1 MNTIDRRKV
10 AVGMRLI
17 LYLGK
22 GGVGKTTTAAATAVR
37 AKELGYRTLVVST
50 DVAHSLADAL
60 DVPLGPAPTQISER
74 LWGQE
79 VNVLDEV
86 RQHWGELRTYLA
98 TLLRRRG
105 MDDVA
110 AEELAIIPGME
121 EVVSLLHIRRQARDG
136 NFDVVVVDA
145 APTGETVRL
154 LTMPDSFQWYAARIM
169 DWEPNTLKAARP
181 LVKALVPA
189 TDVFASMERLSK
201 GVEALRQTL
210 TDPEVSSYRLVV
222 NPERMVI
229 KEAQRASTY
238 LALFGYPIDGVV
250 LNRVIPPEVAEGA
263 FMKELSRIQQDYRQ
277 QVYNIFTPL
286 PVWESPYYARDL
298 HGLDD
303 LSEIG
308 NAIFKDIDPVN
319 VQFRGT
325 TQEIIHEGDEY
336 VMRLPLP
343 HVELGKVS
351 LTKRGDELFIEIGN
365 FRRDMILPMALAERP
380 AHRAVF
386 RNGILEVRFGAV
398 PTASAAVSEQQP
410 TIQQ

>member
-1 MNTIDRRKV
+1 
-10 AVGMRLI
+10 MRLI

-37 AKELGYRTLVVST
+37 ATELGYRTLVVST

-60 DVPLGPAPTQISER
+60 DVPLGPLPTQLSER

-79 VNVLDEV
+79 INVLDEV

-105 MDDVA
+105 VDEVA

-136 NFDVVVVDA
+136 NFDVVIVDA

-154 LTMPDSFQWYAARIM
+154 LTMPETFQWYAGRIM

-189 TDVFASMERLSK
+189 ADMFQTLERLTQ
-201 GVEALRQTL
+201 GVEKLRETL
-210 TDPEVSSYRLVV
+210 LDPEISSYRLVV

-238 LALFGYPIDGVV
+238 LSLFGYPVDGVV
-250 LNRVIPPEVAEGA
+250 LNRVLPVDAAEGE
-263 FMKELSRIQQDYRQ
+263 FMKEIARIQQQYRQ
-277 QVYNIFTPL
+277 QVYDIFTPL
-286 PVWESPYYARDL
+286 PIWESPYYARDL

-303 LSEIG
+303 MSVIG
-308 NAIFKDIDPVN
+308 NALFKDIDPVK

-325 TQEIIHEGDEY
+325 TQEIVREGDEY
-336 VMRLPLP
+336 IMRLPLP
-343 HVELGKVS
+343 HVEIGKVS
-351 LTKRGDELFIEIGN
+351 MTKRGDELFIEIGN
-365 FRRDMILPMALAERP
+365 FRRDMILPAVLAERP
-380 AHRAVF
+380 AQRAVF
-386 RNGILEVRFGAV
+386 RKGVLEVRFGTPEFIPSV
-398 PTASAAVSEQQP
+398 EQTP
-410 TIQQ
+410 ATSS

>member
-1 MNTIDRRKV
+1 
-10 AVGMRLI
+10 MRLI

-37 AKELGYRTLVVST
+37 ATELGYRTLVVST

-60 DVPLGPAPTQISER
+60 DVPLGPMPTQLSDR

-79 VNVLDEV
+79 INVLDEV
-86 RQHWGELRTYLA
+86 RQHWGELRTYLS

-154 LTMPDSFQWYAARIM
+154 LTMPDTFRWYAERIM
-169 DWEPNTLKAARP
+169 DWEPTTLKAARP

-189 TDVFASMERLSK
+189 TDVFATLERLTK
-201 GVEALRQTL
+201 GVDALRETL
-210 TDPEVSSYRLVV
+210 VDPEVSSYRLVV

-238 LALFGYPIDGVV
+238 LSLFGYPIDGVV
-250 LNRVIPPEVAEGA
+250 LNRVLPLNMAEGPFLQEMA
-263 FMKELSRIQQDYRQ
+263 RIQQEYRK
-277 QVYNIFTPL
+277 QVYDLFTPL
-286 PVWESPYYARDL
+286 PIWESPYYARDL
-298 HGLDD
+298 HGLGD

-308 NAIFKDIDPVN
+308 NALFKDIDPVK
-319 VQFRGT
+319 VQFRGI
-325 TQEIIHEGDEY
+325 TQEITHEGDEY

-343 HVELGKVS
+343 HVEIGKVS

-380 AHRAVF
+380 ARRAVF
-386 RNGILEVRFGAV
+386 RNGMLEIRFGQPELASV
-398 PTASAAVSEQQP
+398 PSYGEIPTQEASVSG
-410 TIQQ
+410 

>member
-1 MNTIDRRKV
+1 
-10 AVGMRLI
+10 MRLI

-37 AKELGYRTLVVST
+37 AMELGYRTLVVST

-60 DVPLGPAPTQISER
+60 NASLGPAPTQLAEK

-79 VNVLDEV
+79 INVLDEV
-86 RQHWGELRTYLA
+86 RQHWGELRNYLA

-154 LTMPDSFQWYAARIM
+154 LTMPETFQWYAGRVM
-169 DWEPNTLKAARP
+169 DWEPGTLKVARP

-189 TDVFASMERLSK
+189 SDLFATLERLTK
-201 GVEALRQTL
+201 GVKALRETL
-210 TDPEVSSYRLVV
+210 LDPDISSYRLVV

-238 LALFGYPIDGVV
+238 LALFGYPVDGVV
-250 LNRVIPPEVAEGA
+250 LNRVLPPDAAEGE
-263 FMKELSRIQQDYRQ
+263 FMRELARIQQEYRQ
-277 QVYNIFTPL
+277 LVHDLFEPL
-286 PVWESPYYARDL
+286 PIWESPHYARDL
-298 HGLDD
+298 HGLAD
-303 LSEIG
+303 LSLVG
-308 NAIFKDIDPVN
+308 NALFKDTDPVK

-325 TQEIIHEGDEY
+325 TQEIVREGDEY

-343 HVELGKVS
+343 HVEIGKVS
-351 LTKRGDELFIEIGN
+351 MTKRGDELFIEIGN
-365 FRRDMILPMALAERP
+365 FRRDMILPTALAERP
-380 AHRAVF
+380 AKRAVF
-386 RNGILEVRFGAV
+386 REGVLEVRFGPPEPAQ
-398 PTASAAVSEQQP
+398 PLEQTP
-410 TIQQ
+410 ATS

>member
-1 MNTIDRRKV
+1 
-10 AVGMRLI
+10 MRLI

-22 GGVGKTTTAAATAVR
+22 GGVGKTTVAAATSVR
-37 AKELGYRTLVVST
+37 ATELGYRTLVVST

-60 DVPLGPAPTQISER
+60 DMTLGPLPTQLSDL

-79 VNVLDEV
+79 INVLDEV

-121 EVVSLLHIRRQARDG
+121 EVVSLLHIHRQARDG

-169 DWEPNTLKAARP
+169 DWEPGTLKAARP

-189 TDVFASMERLSK
+189 TDVFATLERLTK
-201 GVEALRQTL
+201 GVEALRTTL
-210 TDPEVSSYRLVV
+210 IDPEVSSYRLVV
-222 NPERMVI
+222 NAERMVI

-250 LNRVIPPEVAEGA
+250 LNRLIPVELAEGA
-263 FMKELSRIQQDYRQ
+263 FMQELSRIQQGYRQ
-277 QVYNIFTPL
+277 QVYDIFTPL
-286 PVWESPYYARDL
+286 PIWEAPYYSRDL
-298 HGLDD
+298 NGLED
-303 LSEIG
+303 LSAIG
-308 NAIFKDIDPVN
+308 NAIFQDIDPVK
-319 VQFRGT
+319 VQFHGT
-325 TQEIIHEGDEY
+325 TQEIVHEGNEY

-351 LTKRGDELFIEIGN
+351 LTKRGDELFVEIGN
-365 FRRDMILPMALAERP
+365 FRRDMILPIALAERP
-380 AHRAVF
+380 ANRAVF
-386 RNGILEVRFGAV
+386 RNGVLEIRFGE
-398 PTASAAVSEQQP
+398 PQP
-410 TIQQ
+410 TMPTDTEQTPVIS

>member
-1 MNTIDRRKV
+1 
-10 AVGMRLI
+10 MRLI

-37 AKELGYRTLVVST
+37 ASELGYRTLVVST

-60 DVPLGPAPTQISER
+60 DQPLEPMPTQLTER

-79 VNVLDEV
+79 INVLDEV
-86 RQHWGELRTYLA
+86 RQHWGQLRTYLA

-105 MDDVA
+105 MDEVA

-154 LTMPDSFQWYAARIM
+154 LTMPETFQWYAGRVM
-169 DWEPNTLKAARP
+169 DWEPSTLKAARP

-189 TDVFASMERLSK
+189 ADMFETLERLTK
-201 GVEALRQTL
+201 GVEALRETL
-210 TDPEVSSYRLVV
+210 LDANVSSYRLVV

-229 KEAQRASTY
+229 KEAQRAATY

-250 LNRVIPPEVAEGA
+250 LNRVLPPDAAEGA
-263 FMKELSRIQQDYRQ
+263 FMQELARIQQTYRQ
-277 QVYNIFTPL
+277 QVYDLFAPL
-286 PVWESPYYARDL
+286 PIWESPYYARDL
-298 HGLDD
+298 RGLED
-303 LSEIG
+303 LSLIG
-308 NAIFKDIDPVN
+308 NALFKDIDPVK

-325 TQEIIHEGDEY
+325 TQEIIREGDEY

-343 HVELGKVS
+343 HVEIGKVTM
-351 LTKRGDELFIEIGN
+351 TKRGDELFIEIGN
-365 FRRDMILPMALAERP
+365 FRRDMILPTVLAERP
-380 AHRAVF
+380 ARRAVF
-386 RNGILEVRFGAV
+386 RKGVLEIWFGH
-398 PTASAAVSEQQP
+398 PEPVSFPQE
-410 TIQQ
+410 TSR